1 MEEKERIPFSPKNV
15 RQIGEIE
22 GNYRVYMEDYV
33 ITLLNQMADK
43 ELVGSR
49 AVLLLGEHY
58 RADDI
63 VYYFVYGAISG
74 KRDRLEEGLPIFEE
88 EERQYLLSQKERY
101 FSKLH
106 ILGWAVLESPFNT
119 ITNETLWK
127 DMGQDFSKEEK
138 IFLRLEKEEKL
149 SQITICRQN
158 LFHAISGYQI
168 FYDANEDMQAYLI
181 NWHEK
186 QEKKPVE
193 NVRDMAT
200 RQFRNAI
207 QGKREIHQQKRSA
220 DFFYVATCMLLILM
234 CVTGIT
240 MLNNYQKLKKVE
252 MAMNHLMQTIEEQKE
267 ILAYN
272 EEEATV
278 LNGVQE
284 KRQEDKLINEDI
296 IIEEMQ
302 SMETEEVMVEEQST
316 EQAIAEAN
324 TSDVATTYIVKKGD
338 TLLTISQEFYK
349 TKGKVKEI
357 CAMNH
362 IQNPDN
368 ITEGQKILLP

>member
-15 RQIGEIE
+15 RQIGEIG
-22 GNYRVYMEDYV
+22 GNYRVYIEDYV
-33 ITLLNQMADK
+33 ITLLNQMADN
-43 ELVGSR
+43 ELMGSR

-58 RADDI
+58 MVDDI
-63 VYYFVYGAISG
+63 AYYFVYGAISG
-74 KRDRLEEGLPIFEE
+74 KRDRLEEGMPLFDE

-119 ITNETLWK
+119 ITDETVWR
-127 DMGQDFSKEEK
+127 DMGQAFFKNEK
-138 IFLRLEKEEKL
+138 IFLRLDKEEKS

-158 LFHAISGYQI
+158 LFHAINGYQI
-168 FYDANEDMQAYLI
+168 FYDANEDMQSYLI

-186 QEKKPVE
+186 QEKKQVE
-193 NVRDMAT
+193 NVRDVAT
-200 RQFRNAI
+200 RQFRNT
-207 QGKREIHQQKRSA
+207 IHDKQESNQQKRSA

-252 MAMNHLMQTIEEQKE
+252 MAMNNLMQTIEEQQELLALNKE
-267 ILAYN
+267 TETNVN
-272 EEEATV
+272 EVVDVKTEEK
-278 LNGVQE
+278 QE
-284 KRQEDKLINEDI
+284 NNLTEENI
-296 IIEEMQ
+296 IIEETTTQ
-302 SMETEEVMVEEQST
+302 TYQPIETTIEE
-316 EQAIAEAN
+316 AAP
-324 TSDVATTYIVKKGD
+324 ATTYIVKKGD
-338 TLLTISQEFYK
+338 TLLTISQEFYQ
-349 TKGKVKEI
+349 TKSKVKEI
-357 CAMNH
+357 CAINH